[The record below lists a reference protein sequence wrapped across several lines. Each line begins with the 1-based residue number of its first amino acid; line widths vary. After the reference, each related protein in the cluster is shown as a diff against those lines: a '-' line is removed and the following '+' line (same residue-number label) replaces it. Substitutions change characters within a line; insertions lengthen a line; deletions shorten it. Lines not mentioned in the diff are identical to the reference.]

1 MKGLTLLVVDD
12 EPAFRASVAA
22 VLRLAGYDVVA
33 CEPSQATETRDR
45 LRDNASDVAAVVVVD
60 PRRPVGLELV
70 QSLSAQATDVLAVV
84 GCCDGLVR
92 RELHMLGC
100 DQLDKPVD
108 RDALLG
114 RVGALVARRL
124 GEPGPKMGSRAR
136 QAE

>member
-22 VLRLAGYDVVA
+22 VLRLAGYDVVV
-33 CEPSQATETRDR
+33 CEPSHATQTRDR
-45 LRDNASDVAAVVVVD
+45 LRERAAEVAAVVVVD
-60 PRRPVGLELV
+60 PRRPVGLALV
-70 QSLSAQATDVLAVV
+70 QSLCEDATDVLAVV

-92 RELHMLGC
+92 RELEGLGC
-100 DQLDKPVD
+100 EQLDKPVD

-124 GEPGPKMGSRAR
+124 GARGPVTASRAR